1 MKLLRIGEKG
11 REKPAALDNNGK
23 IRDIS
28 SHIKDLNPSTLN
40 FETISKIQNIDLSSL
55 PEISSSERIGACITD
70 PGKFVAIGLNYSDHA
85 AETGAAVPT
94 EPIMFMKAT
103 SSICGPNDDVEIVS
117 GSKKLDWEVELGIVI
132 GKNAKHISESQSQEH
147 ILGYC
152 LVNDVSE
159 REWQIEKM
167 GQWVKGKSHDTYGP
181 IGPYLVTKDE
191 IKDVNNLNMTLD
203 VNGERMQ
210 TGNTNTMIFNVDII
224 VSYVSKFMS
233 LQAGDI
239 ITTGT
244 PPGVGMGK
252 KPQIFLKAG
261 DQMKL
266 SIDNLGDEVN
276 SLEGSFDLSTGNDSD
291 LNNNQTVDVGDKDNS
306 AEILE
311 EDPFPVKRPFQ
322 KKSPAAPEPEGHMLK
337 KFSPAA
343 PEGHAFK
350 KFLPA
355 APGGHVQKIFRLR
368 RLPGI
373 SQIRFFPPFRIFPPF
388 PLASENFPPFPLPPF
403 PNA

>member
-1 MKLLRIGEKG
+1 MKLLRVGSKG
-11 REKPAALDNNGK
+11 KEKPATIDKDGK

-28 SHIKDLNPSTLN
+28 SHINDLNPSNLN
-40 FETISKIQNIDLSSL
+40 FDTISKIQSADLTILPELSS
-55 PEISSSERIGACITD
+55 SDRIGSCITS

-85 AETGAAVPT
+85 AETGAEVPK

-132 GKNAKHISESQSQEH
+132 GKEAKHISKSQSQDH

-159 REWQIEKM
+159 REWQIEKS

-191 IKDVNNLNMTLD
+191 VKDVNNLNMILD

-210 TGNTNTMIFNVDII
+210 TGNTNTMIFNVDTI

-233 LQAGDI
+233 LQKGDI

-252 KPQIFLKAG
+252 KPQVFLKAG
-261 DQMKL
+261 DKMKL
-266 SIDNLGDEVN
+266 SIDNLGEQN
-276 SLEGSFDLSTGNDSD
+276 SK
-291 LNNNQTVDVGDKDNS
+291 VV
-306 AEILE
+306 
-311 EDPFPVKRPFQ
+311 PV
-322 KKSPAAPEPEGHMLK
+322 
-337 KFSPAA
+337 
-343 PEGHAFK
+343 
-350 KFLPA
+350 
-355 APGGHVQKIFRLR
+355 
-368 RLPGI
+368 
-373 SQIRFFPPFRIFPPF
+373 
-388 PLASENFPPFPLPPF
+388 
-403 PNA
+403 